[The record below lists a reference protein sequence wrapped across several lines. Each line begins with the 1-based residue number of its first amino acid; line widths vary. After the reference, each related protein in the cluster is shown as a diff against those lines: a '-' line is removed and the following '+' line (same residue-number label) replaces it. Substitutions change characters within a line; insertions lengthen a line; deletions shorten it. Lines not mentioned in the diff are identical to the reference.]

1 MGGFRLMPRKKDS
14 AAEQKLKAA
23 ERSANE
29 IAVNPDYVPECQSDN
44 PLVQMVWAK
53 FAPPL
58 IEAKIVNFATEET
71 FTDLCFHV
79 VVLRKLRHA
88 ILDENTE
95 WFETV
100 QNYGDGGVALE
111 GKKEAGPLKAYRLW
125 NSSYQ
130 KLLQDL
136 SLRPRDMAGLWS
148 LDKPEGDE
156 DMFT

>member
-1 MGGFRLMPRKKDS
+1 MPRKKDS
-14 AAEQKLKAA
+14 AAAQKLKAA
-23 ERSANE
+23 QQAASEV
-29 IAVNPDYVPECQSDN
+29 AVNHEYQPECQSDN
-44 PLVQMVWAK
+44 PLVIMVWDK
-53 FAPPL
+53 LAPPL
-58 IEAKIVNFATEET
+58 IQAKIVNFATEET

-88 ILDENTE
+88 ILDGDTQ
-95 WFETV
+95 WFEIV

-148 LDKPEGDE
+148 LEKSDDDE